1 MTQVPI
7 ERSYWVEPGRFLAG
21 AFPGHPD
28 PQQATERIRAFLAA
42 GIRSFVNLM
51 FEDEVD
57 HEDNLFV
64 PYAPIVTREAARL
77 GVDAQCHR
85 FRIRDVS
92 IPSLERMDEIQS
104 TLRAS
109 LNRNQPVYVHC
120 WGGKGRTGQVVGVY
134 LIEQGLATP
143 EDFVH
148 VIAELREAD
157 TGGGDSPE
165 TLEQIDLVLES
176 VAARGR
182 FTSASAGSGYVTR
195 DREEIEDQR

>member
-109 LNRNQPVYVHC
+109 LNRN
-120 WGGKGRTGQVVGVY
+120 
-134 LIEQGLATP
+134 
-143 EDFVH
+143 
-148 VIAELREAD
+148 
-157 TGGGDSPE
+157 
-165 TLEQIDLVLES
+165 
-176 VAARGR
+176 
-182 FTSASAGSGYVTR
+182 
-195 DREEIEDQR
+195 